1 MLPYSSRLSIVAGC
15 CMLGLLIVASRY
27 PALGFEGESNAPAAN
42 DASVRRR
49 ILANWRA
56 RQEQSKTFHFAWN
69 SQSVPP
75 KKWNARVRE
84 GHIELWMDGET
95 RFRLEASS
103 FAKEQPNDKQ
113 IRQNTFD
120 GSTSRQL
127 SLDGQSAV
135 VRSDDDGNQLN
146 GIAVFPLLLALRPLS
161 RGGVAR
167 ASQPMR
173 VLTDNAIIDNKHYLK
188 IERQESNFVDTF
200 WLDPARDDVIV
211 RWERVR
217 RGNAQASVS
226 IEYQRDKT
234 HGWVPA
240 RFSQTNSANGYGF
253 TSENTVTSFI
263 FNARFPDETFTLTF
277 PPGTTVVDWK
287 QLEKYV
293 VSQDGSKT
301 DLRKYD
307 SSGTLKIREALEQV
321 VEFGIDEEPLRDA
334 LDFIAQR
341 YQIKVVFDAQAIRQG
356 LIDPSIAVKM
366 PYSGIKLKS
375 LMNILFEQSRKPL
388 TYHVGQ
394 GVLTVIPAKK

>member
-1 MLPYSSRLSIVAGC
+1 
-15 CMLGLLIVASRY
+15 
-27 PALGFEGESNAPAAN
+27 
-42 DASVRRR
+42 
-49 ILANWRA
+49 
-56 RQEQSKTFHFAWN
+56 
-69 SQSVPP
+69 
-75 KKWNARVRE
+75 
-84 GHIELWMDGET
+84 MDGET

-113 IRQNTFD
+113 VRQNTFD

-167 ASQPMR
+167 ASQPLR
-173 VLTDNAIIDNKHYLK
+173 AH
-188 IERQESNFVDTF
+188 RQRDHRQQTLSQDRA
-200 WLDPARDDVIV
+200 ARIQFC
-211 RWERVR
+211 RHILARSRSR
-217 RGNAQASVS
+217 RCDRPLGARAPRKAEASVS

-240 RFSQTNSANGYGF
+240 LFSQTNSANGYGF
-253 TSENTVTSFI
+253 TSENTVTSFT

-277 PPGTTVVDWK
+277 PPGTTVVDWT

-293 VSQDGSKT
+293 VAQDGSKT
-301 DLRKYD
+301 DLPDD
-307 SSGTLKIREALEQV
+307 SPGTLKIREALEQT
-321 VEFGIDEEPLRDA
+321 VEFNIDEQPLRDV

-356 LIDPSIAVKM
+356 LIDPTIAVKM

-375 LMNILFEQSRKPL
+375 LMNILFEQWRNSL

>member
-1 MLPYSSRLSIVAGC
+1 MLQYLSRLSIVAAC
-15 CMLGLLIVASRY
+15 CLLGLLIAASWDQ
-27 PALGFEGESNAPAAN
+27 AWGFEGDSNAPAAN
-42 DASVRRR
+42 EAAVRRR
-49 ILANWRA
+49 ILAHWRA
-56 RQEQSKTFHFAWN
+56 RQEQSKTFHFAWK
-69 SQSVPP
+69 SQSVFP
-75 KKWNARVRE
+75 KNWNSPVRE
-84 GHIELWMDGET
+84 GQIELWMDGET

-103 FAKEQPNDKQ
+103 VAKGRPNSKQ
-113 IRQNTFD
+113 ASQNTFD

-127 SLDGQSAV
+127 SLDRQSAV
-135 VRSDDDGNQLN
+135 VRSDDDGTPLN

-167 ASQPMR
+167 ASQPLR
-173 VLTDNAIIDNKHYLK
+173 VLTDNAIIDNQHYLK
-188 IERQESNFVDTF
+188 VERQESSFIDTL

-211 RWERVR
+211 RWEHVR
-217 RGNAQASVS
+217 RGNVEASVS

-240 RFSQTNSANGYGF
+240 CFSQANEHGV
-253 TSENTVTSFI
+253 TTENTVTSFT

-277 PPGTTVVDWK
+277 PPGTTVVDWT

-293 VSQDGSKT
+293 VAQDGSRT

-307 SSGTLKIREALEQV
+307 STGTLKIREALEQV
-321 VEFGIDEEPLRDA
+321 VEFSIDEQPLRDA

-341 YQIKVVFDAQAIRQG
+341 YQIKVVLDAQAIRQG

-375 LMNILFEQSRKPL
+375 LMNILLEQSRKPL

-394 GVLTVIPAKK
+394 GVLTVVPAKK

>member
-1 MLPYSSRLSIVAGC
+1 MLPYSSRLSIVAAC
-15 CMLGLLIVASRY
+15 CLLGLLSAASRDT
-27 PALGFEGESNAPAAN
+27 AWGFEGDSSAPGAN
-42 DASVRRR
+42 DAAVRRR
-49 ILANWRA
+49 ILAHWRA
-56 RQEQSKTFHFAWN
+56 RQEQNKTFHFAWN

-75 KKWNARVRE
+75 KNWNARVRE
-84 GHIELWMDGET
+84 GQIELWMDGET
-95 RFRLEASS
+95 RFRLEAS
-103 FAKEQPNDKQ
+103 FVTKGQPNDKQ
-113 IRQNTFD
+113 VRRNTFD

-127 SLDGQSAV
+127 SLDGQSAF
-135 VRSDDDGNQLN
+135 VRSDDDGTPLN

-161 RGGVAR
+161 QGGVAR
-167 ASQPMR
+167 ASQPLR

-188 IERQESNFVDTF
+188 VERQESNFVDTF

-217 RGNAQASVS
+217 RGNVEASVS

-253 TSENTVTSFI
+253 VSENTVTRFT

-277 PPGTTVVDWK
+277 PPGTTVVDWT

-293 VSQDGSKT
+293 VATDGSKT

-307 SSGTLKIREALEQV
+307 SPGTLKIREALEQT
-321 VEFGIDEEPLRDA
+321 VEFNIDEQPLRDV
-334 LDFIAQR
+334 LEFIAQR
-341 YQIKVVFDAQAIRQG
+341 YQIKVVLDAQAIRQG
-356 LIDPSIAVKM
+356 LIDPTIAVKM

-375 LMNILFEQSRKPL
+375 LMNILLEQSRKPL

-394 GVLTVIPAKK
+394 GVLTVVPAKK

>member
-1 MLPYSSRLSIVAGC
+1 MMPHSSRLLIVVTC
-15 CMLGLLIVASRY
+15 CLLGLVIVASRD
-27 PALGFEGESNAPAAN
+27 PAWGFEGDSNPPAAN
-42 DASVRRR
+42 DAAVRRR

-56 RQEQSKTFHFAWN
+56 RQEQSKTFHFVWN

-75 KKWNARVRE
+75 KKWNAPVRE

-95 RFRLEASS
+95 RFRLETSS
-103 FAKEQPNDKQ
+103 FAQGQPNDKQ
-113 IRQNTFD
+113 VRQNTFD

-127 SLDGQSAV
+127 SLGGPSAV

-161 RGGVAR
+161 RGDVAR
-167 ASQPMR
+167 ASQPLR

-188 IERQESNFVDTF
+188 VERQESNFVDTF
-200 WLDPARDDVIV
+200 WLDPARDDVIM
-211 RWERVR
+211 RWERSR
-217 RGNAQASVS
+217 RGDVVAAVS

-240 RFSQTNSANGYGF
+240 HFSQANSANGYGF
-253 TSENTVTSFI
+253 VSENTVTRFT
-263 FNARFPDETFTLTF
+263 FNARFPDETFTITF
-277 PPGTTVVDWK
+277 PPGTAVVDWI
-287 QLEKYV
+287 QAEKYV
-293 VSQDGSKT
+293 VAQDGSKT
-301 DLRKYD
+301 DVRKYD
-307 SSGTLKIREALEQV
+307 SPGTLKIYETLEVV
-321 VEFGIDEEPLRDA
+321 VEFAIDEEPLRDA

-341 YQIKVVFDAQAIRQG
+341 YQIKVVLDAQAIRQK

-375 LMNILFEQSRKPL
+375 LMNILLEQSRKPL
-388 TYHVGQ
+388 TYQVRQ